1 MKAKTSQAPPSKS
14 VQPSKPV
21 RRDINP
27 RFKDRLPGIMTEIC
41 DGLVVIEPAI
51 DRINIQLREFLD
63 FLDFEIR
70 KVDLEIKEMEWKSV
84 VDRDAYKEAVEWK
97 QQLVLLMEDFN
108 VEAMT
113 SPPENIRA
121 MVARVS
127 RMFGV

>member
-1 MKAKTSQAPPSKS
+1 MRLRRTALTLSSISAWVKVGT
-14 VQPSKPV
+14 PV
-21 RRDINP
+21 
-27 RFKDRLPGIMTEIC
+27 LLVAIC

-97 QQLVLLMEDFN
+97 QRLVLLTEDFN

-113 SPPENIRA
+113 SPPENIRV